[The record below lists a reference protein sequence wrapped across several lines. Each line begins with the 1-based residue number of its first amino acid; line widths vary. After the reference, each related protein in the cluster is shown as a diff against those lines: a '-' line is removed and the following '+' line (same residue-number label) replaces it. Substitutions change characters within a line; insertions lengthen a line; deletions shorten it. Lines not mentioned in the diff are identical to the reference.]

1 MAFGTASSTT
11 ATVDRQANQQDYNQ
25 VIGRSEV
32 WVDEERWQWE
42 TREGQVMGS
51 DAAVYV
57 FDYERYVTEMV
68 PAARHLLLR
77 GEIAPWW
84 EETIRAVEAAYG
96 VASYTDGLIA
106 ALTRGWDI
114 DLQQYCTYLSPDLGM
129 LADQSDSAWMA
140 MQQHQRLKWEAR
152 ACPSL
157 QCPIRHR
164 CIFHR
169 TQVPESAQPVED
181 FNQALAYAI
190 TARYVGEGQFV
201 GRSRT
206 PFDYQEYLAH
216 VGVAVYDPI
225 HKLWEHL
232 GRRGFVVGYL
242 FSNGDGIQGWLTPGE
257 SQDLRSRLDA
267 LPLPQYEATFPAMA
281 EQLGAEQHRQP
292 ALVGNLDLQWEAVS
306 LSFVRT
312 VATIAVGRGQGLLW
326 GNDLPTASP
335 KQLSQRSL

>member
-1 MAFGTASSTT
+1 
-11 ATVDRQANQQDYNQ
+11 
-25 VIGRSEV
+25 
-32 WVDEERWQWE
+32 
-42 TREGQVMGS
+42 MGS
-51 DAAVYV
+51 DAALYV

-68 PAARHLLLR
+68 PAAKQLLFR

-84 EETIRAVEAAYG
+84 EETIRAVETAYG
-96 VASYTDGLIA
+96 AASYTDDWIA

-114 DLQQYCTYLSPDLGM
+114 DLQNYCTYLSPDLSM
-129 LADQSDSAWMA
+129 LAEQSDPAWME
-140 MQQHQRLKWEAR
+140 MQKHQRLQWEAR

-157 QCPIRHR
+157 ECPIRHR

-169 TQVPESAQPVED
+169 TRVTESAQPVED

-190 TARYVGEGQFV
+190 AARYVGAGQFV

-216 VGVAVYDPI
+216 LGVTSHDPI
-225 HKLWEHL
+225 HELWKGL

-257 SQDLRSRLDA
+257 TQDLHSRLDA
-267 LPLPQYEATFPAMA
+267 LPLPQYEANFPAMA
-281 EQLGAEQHRQP
+281 EHLSAVQRRQP
-292 ALVGNLDLQWEAVS
+292 ALVAHLDLQWEALS

-312 VATIAVGRGQGLLW
+312 VATIAVGWGQGLLW

-335 KQLSQRSL
+335 KQLSQRSFL